1 MRAMQRRIGIVTLM
15 VVVVLVAL
23 PATVSADC
31 NGPAC
36 GGVEQGL
43 DAFGVVVLF
52 AVLVS
57 FAVVM
62 TLGGRIVRKDRR
74 STD

>member
-1 MRAMQRRIGIVTLM
+1 MRATKRPIGIVALM

-36 GGVEQGL
+36 GDVEQGL
-43 DAFGVVVLF
+43 DAVGVVVLF
-52 AVLVS
+52 ALLVS
-57 FAVVM
+57 FATLM
-62 TLGGRIVRKDRR
+62 ALGGRLVRKDRR